1 MVFLSLADRDKPA
14 GLVVAKRLRQLGLG
28 IAATSGTAEY
38 LSRFSVHVDEIVAN
52 LSESTDQTKTAV
64 GLIAEGRVA
73 FVVNTPRGSG
83 SRSDGQAIRKAANV
97 HLIPS
102 VTTVDAALAAVHGL
116 LEQGGLSF
124 NVKSLQEYLAEG
136 RDRQSRSKLERRS
149 V

>member
-1 MVFLSLADRDKPA
+1 
-14 GLVVAKRLRQLGLG
+14 
-28 IAATSGTAEY
+28 
-38 LSRFSVHVDEIVAN
+38 
-52 LSESTDQTKTAV
+52 V